1 MAATYEA
8 IAQGPKRSNALHASR
23 CFIERENGFLEP

>member
-8 IAQGPKRSNALHASR
+8 IAQGLKRSNALHASR
-23 CFIERENGFLEP
+23 CFIELKTAS